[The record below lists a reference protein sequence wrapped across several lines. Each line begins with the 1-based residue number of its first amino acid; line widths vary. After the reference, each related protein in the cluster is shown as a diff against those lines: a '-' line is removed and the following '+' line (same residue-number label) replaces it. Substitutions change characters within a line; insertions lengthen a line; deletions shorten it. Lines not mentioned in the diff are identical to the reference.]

1 MSRAAPKLLSLRD
14 FMQRSRVLSQYRAFL
29 RELHG
34 LDSSAARDMRAQVG
48 AAFRSRAGDRAG
60 ARAHL
65 AEGERQL
72 AFVKSYC
79 STARAGVEMG
89 SIWVGTGD
97 AFDQKGRL
105 GDGWP
110 WGRR

>member
-1 MSRAAPKLLSLRD
+1 MSAPKKMLSLRD

-34 LDSSAARDMRAQVG
+34 LDSAAAKEMRAQVG
-48 AAFRSRAGDRAG
+48 AAFRERAGDRSG

-72 AFVKSYC
+72 QFVKSYC
-79 STARAGVEMG
+79 STARAGAAMG
-89 SIWVGTGD
+89 SSWVGTGD

-105 GDGWP
+105 GSGWP
-110 WGRR
+110 WGKG